1 MIPVDLKDLLFIE
14 VPSLLFF
21 SAAKI
26 EPSKVAPAMAAA
38 PEAGPVKVRGLETR
52 KFPIWIPYS
61 LLVKKVNIECYE
73 RLTDSKQFMEI
84 VMQTIKNGFTILK
97 FLCFFFC
104 LVCPFTEFNPL

>member
-1 MIPVDLKDLLFIE
+1 
-14 VPSLLFF
+14 
-21 SAAKI
+21 
-26 EPSKVAPAMAAA
+26 MAAA

-52 KFPIWIPYS
+52 KFPIWIPHS

-97 FLCFFFC
+97 FLCVF
-104 LVCPFTEFNPL
+104 PFVWYVLLQSLINCESIICGN